1 MTVKF
6 TLDTGA
12 LNKALA
18 GIEGSLTDAVRP
30 AAQAAAQVIYDAAK
44 SNVGKIRTKTGNLSS
59 SIYQAFKD
67 KQSSETKAAYEV
79 SWNPK
84 KAPHA
89 HLVEY
94 GHLQRYQTYIG
105 SDGNYYTMVQ
115 PGMRGKKKP
124 SRKAS
129 MAVKDAYYV
138 LRKGGPVQVAAQPF
152 MRPAKN
158 AFPAA
163 RKAASDKILE
173 AIRER

>member
-6 TLDTGA
+6 TLDTSA
-12 LNKALA
+12 LNALL
-18 GIEGSLTDAVRP
+18 GDIEGDITDAVRP
-30 AAQAAAQVIYDAAK
+30 AAQAAAQVIYDTAK
-44 SNVGKIRTKTGNLSS
+44 ANVGKIRTKTGNLSA
-59 SIYQAFKD
+59 SIYQAYKD
-67 KQSSETKAAYEV
+67 KQSTESLAAYDV

-84 KAPHA
+84 KAPHG

-115 PGMRGKKKP
+115 PKMRGKKKP
-124 SRKAS
+124 SKNAS

-138 LRKGGPVQVAAQPF
+138 LRKGGAVQVAAQPF
-152 MRPAKN
+152 MRPAVS

-163 RKAASDKILE
+163 RQAAADKILE
-173 AIRER
+173 VIRER

>member
-105 SDGNYYTMVQ
+105 
-115 PGMRGKKKP
+115 PPRKP
-124 SRKAS
+124 PHR
-129 MAVKDAYYV
+129 
-138 LRKGGPVQVAAQPF
+138 
-152 MRPAKN
+152 
-158 AFPAA
+158 
-163 RKAASDKILE
+163 
-173 AIRER
+173 

>member
-1 MTVKF
+1 MTLKF

-18 GIEGSLTDAVRP
+18 GMEGSIADAVRP

-44 SNVGKIRTKTGNLSS
+44 ANVGKIRTKTGNLSS
-59 SIYQAFKD
+59 SIYQAYKD
-67 KQSSETKAAYEV
+67 KQSTDSRAAYEI

-89 HLVEY
+89 HLVEF
-94 GHLQRYQTYIG
+94 GHIQRYQAYIG
-105 SDGNYYTMVQ
+105 KDGNYYTMVQ
-115 PGMRGKKKP
+115 AGMRGKKKP

-158 AFPAA
+158 AFPVARQAA
-163 RKAASDKILE
+163 ADKILE

>member
-6 TLDTGA
+6 TLDTSA
-12 LNKALA
+12 LNRVLA
-18 GIEGSLTDAVRP
+18 GIEGKVNDVVRP

-44 SNVGKIRTKTGNLSS
+44 SNVGKIRGKTGNLAS
-59 SIYQAFKD
+59 SIYQAYKD
-67 KQSSETKAAYEV
+67 KQSTDSRAAYEV
-79 SWNPK
+79 SWNPR

-94 GHLQRYQTYIG
+94 GHIQRYQAYIG
-105 SDGNYYTMVQ
+105 KDGNYHTMVQ

-124 SRKAS
+124 SKKAS

-163 RKAASDKILE
+163 RKAAADKILE
-173 AIRER
+173 AIRGN